1 MTKIEPGNKR
11 KGKDANAHST
21 ITPQE
26 LVRKYASAVLGLC
39 IAHTKNFHDS
49 EDIMQDVF
57 IKAISKLDTLRDTS
71 RTRAWL
77 MQIARRKCIDYHRNR
92 LVTKPISEEIKS
104 PVIEKENQIRR
115 LHEAISKLPDEY
127 REPITLY
134 YLSGQNCSN
143 VAKTLGISEDAVR
156 KRLVRARLKLHEILS
171 KEI

>member
-1 MTKIEPGNKR
+1 LTKIDSGNKR
-11 KGKDANAHST
+11 KGKDANVRNA

-26 LVRKYASAVLGLC
+26 LVRKYASVVLGLC

-77 MQIARRKCIDYHRNR
+77 MQIARRKCIDYHRSQPET
-92 LVTKPISEEIKS
+92 LPISEEIEA
-104 PVIEKENQIRR
+104 PVSEKENQIKR

-134 YLSGQNCSN
+134 YLNSQNCPN
-143 VAKTLGISEDAVR
+143 VAKMLGISEDAVR

-171 KEI
+171 EDI